1 MERGYWLGS
10 CAAVLFALSRRR
22 VAWSW
27 PGGRYV
33 SMSLHGG
40 ARGEAPRLGVVYGT
54 AAQAD
59 GKR

>member
-1 MERGYWLGS
+1 MERGMMLGS
-10 CAAVLFALSRRR
+10 CAAVLCALSRRG

-27 PGGRYV
+27 PAGWFV

-40 ARGEAPRLGVVYGT
+40 AGGDAPRLGVVYGT